1 MTYTEAKLVKACRHQ
16 NPERGFSIVELLI
29 VCVVIF
35 TIAGMAI
42 IQLQPTWQQ
51 LQANGGMSQIKS
63 AMRQARETSISQRRT
78 IVVNFATATLST
90 PCPPVSGVLNC
101 VELYQMVVSGTPP
114 AAVQAANPFLVLPFS
129 NNVQLLSFTGETD
142 TPDSFIGAAP
152 TPPAGIYDGA
162 TAGAPTSGL
171 QFQSDGTFT
180 DGNGNP
186 VNLTLLL
193 GISKM
198 PTSARAIT
206 ILGNTGKVSAY
217 HGTGVAWFK

>member
-1 MTYTEAKLVKACRHQ
+1 
-16 NPERGFSIVELLI
+16 LLI
-29 VCVVIF
+29 VCVIIF
-35 TIAGMAI
+35 TIAAMAV

-78 IVVNFATATLST
+78 IVVEFVTAAVST
-90 PCPPVSGVLNC
+90 PCPPVSGVLEC
-101 VELYQMVVSGTPP
+101 VELFQMVVTGTPP
-114 AAVQAANPFLVLPFS
+114 TAVEAANPFLVLPFS
-129 NNVQLLSFTGETD
+129 NHVQLLSFSGETD
-142 TPDSFIGAAP
+142 TPDSFIGAPP
-152 TPPAGIYDGA
+152 TPPAGIYDGG

-193 GISKM
+193 GISQM

-206 ILGNTGKVSAY
+206 ILGNTGRVAAY